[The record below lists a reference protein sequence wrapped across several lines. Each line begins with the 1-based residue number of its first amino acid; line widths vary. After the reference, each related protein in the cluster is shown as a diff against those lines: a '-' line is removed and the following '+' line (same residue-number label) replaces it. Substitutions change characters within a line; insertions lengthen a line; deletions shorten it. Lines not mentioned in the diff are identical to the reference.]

1 MSNEPVS
8 RKKNYGLN
16 IGTSSVLIIIVILC
30 LVCFA
35 GLSITSANADYR
47 LSQKLAERTT
57 AYYSACNEA
66 QQTLYDLSGRL
77 ASFYEQ
83 SDSRD
88 AYEQKIKESLTDSF
102 TFDCTINEN
111 QILRVSVSPV
121 YPSTPDQ
128 DYLQVDSWQ
137 VINLFTPE
145 LDQSLPVFGSD

>member
-1 MSNEPVS
+1 MSA
-8 RKKNYGLN
+8 
-16 IGTSSVLIIIVILC
+16 
-30 LVCFA
+30 F
-35 GLSITSANADYR
+35 GLSNTPRADYR

-111 QILRVSVSPV
+111 QILRISVSPV
-121 YPSTPDQ
+121 YPSSPDQ

-137 VINLFTPE
+137 VINLSTPE